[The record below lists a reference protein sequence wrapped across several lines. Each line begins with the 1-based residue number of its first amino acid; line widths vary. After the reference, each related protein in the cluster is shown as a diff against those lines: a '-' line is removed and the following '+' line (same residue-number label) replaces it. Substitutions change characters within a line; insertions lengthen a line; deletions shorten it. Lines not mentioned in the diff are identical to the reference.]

1 MPITQDKPD
10 FVLTT
15 DASKIGWGAVCGDN
29 KTGGR
34 WDLDEQQYHI
44 NSLESKA
51 VLLGLKS
58 LCSEN
63 LSEELK
69 RNFS

>member
-15 DASKIGWGAVCGDN
+15 DASKIGMGAVCGDN
-29 KTGGR
+29 KTAGC

-44 NSLESKA
+44 DYQESKA
-51 VLLGLKS
+51 VVLGIKS
-58 LCSEN
+58 LCSET
-63 LSEELK
+63 
-69 RNFS
+69 